1 MNARLT
7 WQPSLLDAGPD
18 PAIDQTF
25 AAAERVWLD
34 NRSWIER
41 VPGWVSGS
49 DALFASLVA
58 TADWG
63 QRTRK
68 MWENE
73 VVEPRLT
80 SWWGAETGK
89 PLEPAILER
98 MRRALSERYG
108 VEFDS
113 MGLNLYRDG
122 RDSVAWHGDR
132 IAREI
137 AEPLVAIVSIGEPR
151 KFLLRPK
158 AKGTGLPMEHPGD
171 PLGRTTRN
179 PSARSLRDAPTH
191 RLLLGRGE
199 LLVTGGTTQRA
210 WEHSVPKVASA
221 GPRMSLTFRHGL
233 LPIPGRSLKDSVQT
247 PGGTLGS

>member
-1 MNARLT
+1 MAGAMNARLT

-18 PAIDQTF
+18 PAIDETF
-25 AAAERVWLD
+25 AAAERIWLD
-34 NRSWIER
+34 KRSWIER
-41 VPGWVSGS
+41 VPGWVSAS
-49 DALFASLVA
+49 DALFASLVE

-73 VVEPRLT
+73 VLEPRLT
-80 SWWGAETGK
+80 SWWGAETGR

-98 MRRALSERYG
+98 MRQALSRRYG

-158 AKGTGLPMEHPGD
+158 AKGTGLP
-171 PLGRTTRN
+171 
-179 PSARSLRDAPTH
+179 TH

-199 LLVTGGTTQRA
+199 LLVTGGATQRA

-233 LPIPGRSLKDSVQT
+233 LPIPGRTVKDSVQV
-247 PGGTLGS
+247 PGGRFSP

>member
-1 MNARLT
+1 MSLDLT
-7 WQPSLLDAGPD
+7 WQPSLLDAGPE
-18 PAIDQTF
+18 PAIDETF
-25 AAAERVWLD
+25 AGAMRIDLD
-34 NRSWIER
+34 KRSWIER
-41 VPGWVSGS
+41 VPGWVSDS
-49 DALFASLVA
+49 DALFAHLLA
-58 TADWG
+58 GADWG

-68 MWENE
+68 MWDHE
-73 VVEPRLT
+73 VLEPRLT
-80 SWWGAETGK
+80 SWWGAESGK
-89 PLEPAILER
+89 RLEPPILER
-98 MRRALSERYG
+98 MRRALSARYG

-137 AEPLVAIVSIGEPR
+137 AEPLVAIVSVGEPR
-151 KFLLRPK
+151 RFLLRPK
-158 AKGTGLPMEHPGD
+158 TKGTGLA
-171 PLGRTTRN
+171 TR
-179 PSARSLRDAPTH
+179 

-233 LPIPGRSLKDSVQT
+233 IRPSGSSSGFHPRPPLSRGSGGD
-247 PGGTLGS
+247 GTL

>member
-1 MNARLT
+1 MSLDLS
-7 WQPSLLDAGPD
+7 WQPSLLDAGPE
-18 PAIDQTF
+18 PGIDETF
-25 AAAERVWLD
+25 AGAVRVDLD
-34 NRSWIER
+34 KRSWIDR
-41 VPGWVSGS
+41 VPGWVADS
-49 DALFASLVA
+49 DALFAHLLA

-68 MWENE
+68 MWDHE
-73 VVEPRLT
+73 VLEPRLT
-80 SWWGAETGK
+80 SWWGAGSGK
-89 PLEPAILER
+89 PLEPPILER
-98 MRRALSERYG
+98 MRQALSARYG

-137 AEPLVAIVSIGEPR
+137 AEPLVAIVSVGEPR
-151 KFLLRPK
+151 RFLLRPK
-158 AKGTGLPMEHPGD
+158 TRGTGLA
-171 PLGRTTRN
+171 TR
-179 PSARSLRDAPTH
+179 
-191 RLLLGRGE
+191 RLVLGRGE

-233 LPIPGRSLKDSVQT
+233 IRVSGSSS
-247 PGGTLGS
+247 TL